1 MIIDSHCHLNM
12 KDFKKDLDIVVD
24 NAKSNNIN
32 GMLTIS
38 TMLDD
43 FKMVKDISN
52 KYQNIWYSLGIHPHN
67 VDEKYK
73 DVYKEVLK
81 HKNDKKFIAIGE
93 TGLDYYYENSDKELQ
108 KSSFI
113 NHINIAR
120 ETKLPIIIHTRD
132 ADLDTIKILK
142 KEYSKGN
149 FSGLIHCFTATQEL
163 AEEVLSLGLYISI
176 SGIVTF
182 KNAENLRN
190 IVKNIPLNRLLIE
203 TDAPYLAPVPMRGK
217 RNEPA
222 FVYHTANFLA
232 ELLNIKP
239 LELYDITTKNFLNL
253 FTKAVIIK

>member
-12 KDFKKDLDIVVD
+12 KDFKNDLDVVVD

-43 FKMVKDISN
+43 FKMVKNISN

-73 DVYKEVLK
+73 DVCKEVLK
-81 HKNDKKFIAIGE
+81 YQNDKKFIAIGE

-163 AEEVLSLGLYISI
+163 AEEVLSLGFYISI

-232 ELLNIKP
+232 ELLNLKNLYSP
-239 LELYDITTKNFLNL
+239 LE
-253 FTKAVIIK
+253 